1 LEIYWLIVS
10 KDTPKKNT
18 KIMKNIIFIIV
29 AISFHTNSF
38 AKILDQA
45 IVIIENDVITQSEF
59 ERKLNYVISRYKVSG
74 NPLPEDTSAMQEQV
88 LAQMVNVRLQLHYAE
103 RIGLELQEWM
113 VDKAM
118 ENIAKNSGVSLSEFR
133 EKIMKQ
139 GIDYDLYRN
148 EVKEDL
154 FTREI
159 QRRIVAERVKISTT
173 EIDNFIK
180 HKSHIFKEN
189 NQYKISSI
197 LISLSETPTKDEK
210 LLAKN
215 KIKMI
220 QKKLLD
226 GEKFFNLAQNYSDSG
241 NALSGGSLGW
251 RKMSEVPAI
260 FLKEM
265 EGLKK
270 DSISGIIETIN
281 GFYIFYLED
290 KKETTN
296 TQIEE
301 RKVRHILI
309 KTNAIITDKK
319 AQDNILAIKIRIE
332 NGEPFSDLAQS
343 HSDDTMSA
351 ASGGE
356 LEWAGPGSFV
366 PEFEDKIDTLPL
378 NKISEPFFTQFGWHI
393 LEVLGKR
400 NQDNSDIVMKNMAR
414 KHLTSSRADEVID
427 SWIIELKD
435 DNYIKYILEN
445 QDQPNY
451 AIENKKIDIKKTW
464 NPF

>member
-1 LEIYWLIVS
+1 ML
-10 KDTPKKNT
+10 
-18 KIMKNIIFIIV
+18 
-29 AISFHTNSF
+29 FHTNSF

-45 IVIIENDVITQSEF
+45 IVIIENDVITQSEL
-59 ERKLNYVISRYKVSG
+59 ERKLNYIISRYKVSG

>member
-1 LEIYWLIVS
+1 
-10 KDTPKKNT
+10 
-18 KIMKNIIFIIV
+18 MKNIIFIIV
-29 AISFHTNSF
+29 IILFHTNSF

-59 ERKLNYVISRYKVSG
+59 EAKLNFLINQYEMSG
-74 NPLPEDTSAMQEQV
+74 TPLPRDMGAMREQ
-88 LAQMVNVRLQLHYAE
+88 LLEQMVSIRLQLTYAA
-103 RIGLELQEWM
+103 RMGLELKEWM
-113 VDKAM
+113 VDKSM
-118 ENIAKNSGVSLSEFR
+118 ENIAKNSGVSLAEFR
-133 EKIMKQ
+133 EQMLEN
-139 GIDYDLYRN
+139 GVDYKLYRSQ
-148 EVKEDL
+148 VKENL

-159 QRRIVAERVKISTT
+159 QRRIVADRVRISKK
-173 EIDNFIK
+173 EIDDFVE
-180 HKSHIFKEN
+180 HKSHVFKEN

-197 LISLSETPTKDEK
+197 LVSLSETPSVDEK

-220 QKKLLD
+220 QEKFLD
-226 GEKFFNLAQNYSDSG
+226 GEKFFSLAQNYSDSG

-251 RKMSEVPAI
+251 RKISEVPAI

-265 EGLKK
+265 EGLEK

-301 RKVRHILI
+301 RQVRHILI
-309 KTNAIITDKK
+309 KTNAIITDKI
-319 AQDNILAIKIRIE
+319 AQDKILALKIRIE
-332 NGEPFSDLAQS
+332 NGEPFSNLARS

-351 ASGGE
+351 ASGGK
-356 LEWAGPGSFV
+356 LEWSSPGSFV

-378 NKISEPFFTQFGWHI
+378 NKISEPFFTQYGWHI
-393 LEVLGKR
+393 IEVLGKR
-400 NQDNSDIVMKNMAR
+400 NQDNSDIVMKSMAR
-414 KHLTSSRADEVID
+414 KYLTSSRADEVID

-435 DNYIKYILEN
+435 DNYIKYLSEN
-445 QDQPNY
+445 KDQPNF
-451 AIENKKIDIKKTW
+451 AIENKKIDIRKTW
-464 NPF
+464 DPF

>member
-1 LEIYWLIVS
+1 
-10 KDTPKKNT
+10 
-18 KIMKNIIFIIV
+18 MKNIIFIIV
-29 AISFHTNSF
+29 IILFHTNSF

-59 ERKLNYVISRYKVSG
+59 EAKLNFLINQYEMSG
-74 NPLPEDTSAMQEQV
+74 TPLPRDMGAMREQ
-88 LAQMVNVRLQLHYAE
+88 LLEQMVSIRLQLTYAA
-103 RIGLELQEWM
+103 RMGLELKEWM
-113 VDKAM
+113 VDKSM
-118 ENIAKNSGVSLSEFR
+118 ENIAKNSGVSLAEFR
-133 EKIMKQ
+133 DQMLES
-139 GIDYDLYRN
+139 GVDYKLYRSQ
-148 EVKEDL
+148 VKENL

-159 QRRIVAERVKISTT
+159 QRRIVADRVRISKK
-173 EIDNFIK
+173 EIDDFVE
-180 HKSHIFKEN
+180 HKSHVFKEN

-197 LISLSETPTKDEK
+197 LVSLSETPSIDEK

-220 QKKLLD
+220 QEKFLD

-251 RKMSEVPAI
+251 RKISEVPAI

-265 EGLKK
+265 EGLEK

-301 RKVRHILI
+301 RQVRHILI
-309 KTNAIITDKK
+309 KTNAIITDKI
-319 AQDNILAIKIRIE
+319 AQDKILALKIRIE
-332 NGEPFSDLAQS
+332 NGEPFSNLARS
-343 HSDDTMSA
+343 HSDDTISA
-351 ASGGE
+351 ASGGK
-356 LEWAGPGSFV
+356 LEWSSPGSFV

-378 NKISEPFFTQFGWHI
+378 NKISEPFFTQYGWHI

-400 NQDNSDIVMKNMAR
+400 NQDNSDIVMKSMAR
-414 KHLTSSRADEVID
+414 KYLTSSRADEVID

-435 DNYIKYILEN
+435 DNYIKYISEN
-445 QDQPNY
+445 KDQPNF
-451 AIENKKIDIKKTW
+451 AIENKKIDIRKTW
-464 NPF
+464 DPF

>member
-1 LEIYWLIVS
+1 
-10 KDTPKKNT
+10 
-18 KIMKNIIFIIV
+18 MKNIIFIIV
-29 AISFHTNSF
+29 TILFHTNSF

-59 ERKLNYVISRYKVSG
+59 ERKLNFIISEYKVNG
-74 NPLPEDTSAMQEQV
+74 KQLPKDINAMQEQV
-88 LAQMVNVRLQLHYAE
+88 LAQMVNTRLQLNYAE
-103 RIGLELQEWM
+103 RMGLELKEWM
-113 VDKAM
+113 VDKSM

-133 EKIMKQ
+133 DKIMKQ
-139 GIDYDLYRN
+139 GIDYDLFRS
-148 EVKEDL
+148 EVKENL

-159 QRRIVAERVKISTT
+159 QRRVVAERVKISTK

-265 EGLKK
+265 EGLEK

-290 KKETTN
+290 KKETAN

-309 KTNAIITDKK
+309 KTNALITDKK
-319 AQDNILAIKIRIE
+319 ARDNILALKIRIE
-332 NGEPFSDLAQS
+332 NGEPFSDLARS

-356 LEWAGPGSFV
+356 LKWAAPGSFV

-378 NKISEPFFTQFGWHI
+378 NKISEPFFSQFGWHI

-400 NQDNSDIVMKNMAR
+400 NQDNSDIVMKNMA
-414 KHLTSSRADEVID
+414 KEYLTSSRADEVID

-445 QDQPNY
+445 EDKPNY
-451 AIENKKIDIKKTW
+451 AIGNKKIDIKKTW

>member
-1 LEIYWLIVS
+1 
-10 KDTPKKNT
+10 
-18 KIMKNIIFIIV
+18 MKNIIFIIV
-29 AISFHTNSF
+29 IILFHTNSF

-59 ERKLNYVISRYKVSG
+59 EAKLNFLINQYEMSG
-74 NPLPEDTSAMQEQV
+74 TPLPRDMGAMREQ
-88 LAQMVNVRLQLHYAE
+88 LLEQMVSIRLQLTYAA
-103 RIGLELQEWM
+103 RMGLELKEWM
-113 VDKAM
+113 VDKSM
-118 ENIAKNSGVSLSEFR
+118 ENIAKNSGVSLAEFR
-133 EKIMKQ
+133 EQMLEN
-139 GIDYDLYRN
+139 GVDYKLYRSQ
-148 EVKEDL
+148 VKENL

-159 QRRIVAERVKISTT
+159 QRRIVADRVRISKK
-173 EIDNFIK
+173 EIDDFVE
-180 HKSHIFKEN
+180 HKSHVFKEN

-197 LISLSETPTKDEK
+197 LVSLSETPSIDEK

-220 QKKLLD
+220 QEKFLD

-251 RKMSEVPAI
+251 RKISEVPAI

-265 EGLKK
+265 EGLEK

-296 TQIEE
+296 TLIEE
-301 RKVRHILI
+301 RQVRHILI
-309 KTNAIITDKK
+309 KTNAIITDKI
-319 AQDNILAIKIRIE
+319 AQDKILALKIRIE
-332 NGEPFSDLAQS
+332 NGEPFSNLARS
-343 HSDDTMSA
+343 HSDDTISA
-351 ASGGE
+351 ASGGK
-356 LEWAGPGSFV
+356 LEWSSPGSFV

-378 NKISEPFFTQFGWHI
+378 NKISEPFFTQYGWHI

-400 NQDNSDIVMKNMAR
+400 NQDNSDIVMKSMAR
-414 KHLTSSRADEVID
+414 KYLTSSRADEVID

-435 DNYIKYILEN
+435 DNYIKYISEN
-445 QDQPNY
+445 KDQPNF
-451 AIENKKIDIKKTW
+451 AIENKKIDIRKTW
-464 NPF
+464 DPF

>member
-1 LEIYWLIVS
+1 
-10 KDTPKKNT
+10 
-18 KIMKNIIFIIV
+18 MKNIIFII
-29 AISFHTNSF
+29 ATILFHTNSF

-45 IVIIENDVITQSEF
+45 IVIIENDVITQSEL
-59 ERKLNYVISRYKVSG
+59 ERKLNYIISRYKVSG

-451 AIENKKIDIKKTW
+451 AIENKKIDIKKIW

>member
-1 LEIYWLIVS
+1 
-10 KDTPKKNT
+10 
-18 KIMKNIIFIIV
+18 MKNIIFIIV
-29 AISFHTNSF
+29 TILFHTNSF

-59 ERKLNYVISRYKVSG
+59 EKKLGFIISQYTVSG
-74 NPLPEDTSAMQEQV
+74 NSLPRDRSAMHEQV
-88 LAQMVNVRLQLHYAE
+88 LDKMINTRLQLNYAE
-103 RIGLELQEWM
+103 KMGLEFKEWM
-113 VDKAM
+113 VDKSM
-118 ENIAKNSGVSLSEFR
+118 ENIAKNSGITLAEFR
-133 EKIMKQ
+133 NKMIEQ
-139 GIDYDLYRN
+139 GIDYNLYRN
-148 EVKEDL
+148 EVKENL
-154 FTREI
+154 ITREI
-159 QRRIVAERVKISTT
+159 QRRIVSDRVKISKK
-173 EIDNFIK
+173 EIDDFIK

-197 LISLSETPTKDEK
+197 LISVPETPSADEK
-210 LLAKN
+210 LSAKN

-220 QKKLLD
+220 QKKFID
-226 GEKFFNLAQNYSDSG
+226 GEKFSNLAQNYSDSG

-251 RKMSEVPAI
+251 RKISEVPAI

-265 EGLKK
+265 EGLEKE
-270 DSISGIIETIN
+270 SISEIIETIN

-290 KKETTN
+290 KKEIAN
-296 TQIEE
+296 TEIEE

-309 KTNAIITDKK
+309 KTNAIISDEM
-319 AQDNILAIKIRIE
+319 AQDKILALKIRIE
-332 NGEPFSDLAQS
+332 NGESFPELARS

-356 LEWAGPGSFV
+356 LEWSGPGSFV

-378 NKISEPFFTQFGWHI
+378 NKISKPFFTQFGWHI

-414 KHLTSSRADEVID
+414 KFLTSSRADEVID

-435 DNYIKYILEN
+435 DNYIKYISEN
-445 QDQPNY
+445 RDQLNNY
-451 AIENKKIDIKKTW
+451 VTENEKIDTQKDW
-464 NPF
+464 SPFSE

>member
-1 LEIYWLIVS
+1 
-10 KDTPKKNT
+10 
-18 KIMKNIIFIIV
+18 MKNIIFIIV
-29 AISFHTNSF
+29 IILFHTNSF

-59 ERKLNYVISRYKVSG
+59 EAKLNFLINQYEMSG
-74 NPLPEDTSAMQEQV
+74 TPLPRDMGAMREQ
-88 LAQMVNVRLQLHYAE
+88 LLEQMVSIRLQLTYAA
-103 RIGLELQEWM
+103 RMGLELKEWM
-113 VDKAM
+113 VDKSM
-118 ENIAKNSGVSLSEFR
+118 ENIAKNSGVSLAEFR
-133 EKIMKQ
+133 EQMLEN
-139 GIDYDLYRN
+139 GVDYKLYRSQ
-148 EVKEDL
+148 VKENL

-159 QRRIVAERVKISTT
+159 QRRIVADRVRISKK
-173 EIDNFIK
+173 EIDDFVE
-180 HKSHIFKEN
+180 HKSHVFKEN

-197 LISLSETPTKDEK
+197 LVSLSETPSIDEK

-220 QKKLLD
+220 QEKFLD

-251 RKMSEVPAI
+251 RKISEVPAI

-265 EGLKK
+265 EGLEK

-301 RKVRHILI
+301 RQVRHILI
-309 KTNAIITDKK
+309 KTNAIITDKI
-319 AQDNILAIKIRIE
+319 AQDKILALKIRIE
-332 NGEPFSDLAQS
+332 NGEPFANLARS
-343 HSDDTMSA
+343 HSDDTISA
-351 ASGGE
+351 ASGGK
-356 LEWAGPGSFV
+356 LEWSSPGSFV

-378 NKISEPFFTQFGWHI
+378 NKISEPFFTQYGWHI

-400 NQDNSDIVMKNMAR
+400 NQDNSDIVMKSMAR
-414 KHLTSSRADEVID
+414 KYLTSSRADEVID

-435 DNYIKYILEN
+435 DNYIKYISEN
-445 QDQPNY
+445 KDQPNF
-451 AIENKKIDIKKTW
+451 AIENKKIDIRKTW
-464 NPF
+464 DPF

>member
-1 LEIYWLIVS
+1 
-10 KDTPKKNT
+10 
-18 KIMKNIIFIIV
+18 MKNIIFIIV
-29 AISFHTNSF
+29 VISFHTNSF

-435 DNYIKYILEN
+435 DNYIKYISEN
-445 QDQPNY
+445 KDQPNF
-451 AIENKKIDIKKTW
+451 AIENKKIDIRKTW
-464 NPF
+464 DPF

>member
-1 LEIYWLIVS
+1 
-10 KDTPKKNT
+10 
-18 KIMKNIIFIIV
+18 MKNIIFIIV
-29 AISFHTNSF
+29 IILFHTNSF

-59 ERKLNYVISRYKVSG
+59 EAKLNFIISQYEMSG
-74 NPLPEDTSAMQEQV
+74 TPLPRDKIAMREQ
-88 LAQMVNVRLQLHYAE
+88 LLEQMVSIRLQLTYAA
-103 RIGLELQEWM
+103 RMGLELKEWM
-113 VDKAM
+113 VDKSM
-118 ENIAKNSGVSLSEFR
+118 ENIAKNSGVSLAEFR
-133 EKIMKQ
+133 DQMVKN
-139 GIDYDLYRN
+139 GIDYKLYRS
-148 EVKEDL
+148 EVKENL

-159 QRRIVAERVKISTT
+159 QRRIVADRVKISKK
-173 EIDNFIK
+173 EINDFIE

-197 LISLSETPTKDEK
+197 LVSLSETPSIDEK
-210 LLAKN
+210 SLAKN

-220 QKKLLD
+220 QEKFLD
-226 GEKFFNLAQNYSDSG
+226 GEKFFSLAQNYSDSG

-251 RKMSEVPAI
+251 RKISEVPTI

-265 EGLKK
+265 EGLEK

-290 KKETTN
+290 KKEATS

-309 KTNAIITDKK
+309 KTNAMITDKI
-319 AQDNILAIKIRIE
+319 AQDKILALKIRIE
-332 NGEPFSDLAQS
+332 NGEPFSDLARS

-356 LEWAGPGSFV
+356 LEWSGPGSFV
-366 PEFEDKIDTLPL
+366 SEFEDKIDTLPL
-378 NKISEPFFTQFGWHI
+378 NKISEPFFTQYGWHI

-414 KHLTSSRADEVID
+414 KYLISSRADAVID

-435 DNYIKYILEN
+435 DNYIKYISEN
-445 QDQPNY
+445 KDQLNF
-451 AIENKKIDIKKTW
+451 AIENKKIDIQKTW

>member
-1 LEIYWLIVS
+1 
-10 KDTPKKNT
+10 
-18 KIMKNIIFIIV
+18 MKNIIFIIV

>member
-1 LEIYWLIVS
+1 
-10 KDTPKKNT
+10 
-18 KIMKNIIFIIV
+18 MKNIIFIIV
-29 AISFHTNSF
+29 TILFHTNSF

-59 ERKLNYVISRYKVSG
+59 EKKLGFIISQYTVSG
-74 NPLPEDTSAMQEQV
+74 NSLPRDRSAMHEQV
-88 LAQMVNVRLQLHYAE
+88 LDKMINTRLQLNYAE
-103 RIGLELQEWM
+103 KMGLEFKEWM
-113 VDKAM
+113 VDKSM
-118 ENIAKNSGVSLSEFR
+118 ENIAKNSGITLSEFR
-133 EKIMKQ
+133 DKMIEQ
-139 GIDYDLYRN
+139 GIDYNLYRN
-148 EVKEDL
+148 EVKENL
-154 FTREI
+154 ITREI
-159 QRRIVAERVKISTT
+159 QRRIVADRVKISKK
-173 EIDNFIK
+173 EIDDFIK

-197 LISLSETPTKDEK
+197 LISVPETPSADEK
-210 LLAKN
+210 LSAKN

-220 QKKLLD
+220 QKKFID

-251 RKMSEVPAI
+251 RKISEVPAI

-265 EGLKK
+265 EGLEKE
-270 DSISGIIETIN
+270 SISGIIETIN

-290 KKETTN
+290 KKEIAN
-296 TQIEE
+296 TEIEE

-309 KTNAIITDKK
+309 KTNAIISDEM
-319 AQDNILAIKIRIE
+319 AQDKILALKIRIE
-332 NGEPFSDLAQS
+332 NGESFPELARS

-356 LEWAGPGSFV
+356 LEWSGPGSFV

-378 NKISEPFFTQFGWHI
+378 NKISKPFFTQFGWHI

-414 KHLTSSRADEVID
+414 KFLTSSRADEVID

-435 DNYIKYILEN
+435 DNYIKYISEN
-445 QDQPNY
+445 RDQLNNY
-451 AIENKKIDIKKTW
+451 VTENEKIDTQKDW
-464 NPF
+464 SPFSE

>member
-1 LEIYWLIVS
+1 
-10 KDTPKKNT
+10 
-18 KIMKNIIFIIV
+18 MKNIIFIIV
-29 AISFHTNSF
+29 TILFHTNSF

-59 ERKLNYVISRYKVSG
+59 EKKLGFIISQYTVSG
-74 NPLPEDTSAMQEQV
+74 NSLPRDRSAMHEQV
-88 LAQMVNVRLQLHYAE
+88 LDKMINTRLQLNYAE
-103 RIGLELQEWM
+103 KMGLEFKEWM
-113 VDKAM
+113 VDKSM
-118 ENIAKNSGVSLSEFR
+118 ENIAKNSGITLSEFR
-133 EKIMKQ
+133 NKMIEQ
-139 GIDYDLYRN
+139 GIDYNLYRN
-148 EVKEDL
+148 EVKENL
-154 FTREI
+154 ITREI
-159 QRRIVAERVKISTT
+159 QRRIVADRVKISKK
-173 EIDNFIK
+173 EIDDFIK

-197 LISLSETPTKDEK
+197 LISVPETPSADEK
-210 LLAKN
+210 LSAKN

-220 QKKLLD
+220 QKKFID

-251 RKMSEVPAI
+251 RKISEVPAI

-265 EGLKK
+265 EGLEKE
-270 DSISGIIETIN
+270 SISGIIETIN

-290 KKETTN
+290 KKEIAN
-296 TQIEE
+296 TEIEE

-309 KTNAIITDKK
+309 KTNAIISDEM
-319 AQDNILAIKIRIE
+319 AQDKILALKIRIE
-332 NGEPFSDLAQS
+332 NGESFPELARS

-356 LEWAGPGSFV
+356 LEWSGPGSFV

-378 NKISEPFFTQFGWHI
+378 NKISKPFFTQFGWHI

-414 KHLTSSRADEVID
+414 KFLTSSRADEVID
-427 SWIIELKD
+427 SWVIELKD
-435 DNYIKYILEN
+435 DNYIKYISEN
-445 QDQPNY
+445 RDQLNNY
-451 AIENKKIDIKKTW
+451 VTENEKIDTQKDW
-464 NPF
+464 SPFSE

>member
-1 LEIYWLIVS
+1 
-10 KDTPKKNT
+10 
-18 KIMKNIIFIIV
+18 MKNIIFIIV
-29 AISFHTNSF
+29 IILFHTNSF

-59 ERKLNYVISRYKVSG
+59 EKKLTFIISQYTIRGKA
-74 NPLPEDTSAMQEQV
+74 LPNDTDIMREQV
-88 LAQMVNVRLQLHYAE
+88 LAQMINVRLQLNYAQ
-103 RIGLELQEWM
+103 RMGLALKEWM
-113 VDKAM
+113 VDEAM
-118 ENIAKNSGVSLSEFR
+118 ENIAKNSGVSLSDFR
-133 EKIMKQ
+133 DQIIEQ
-139 GIDYDLYRN
+139 GLDYNLYRS
-148 EVKEDL
+148 EVKENL

-159 QRRIVAERVKISTT
+159 QRRIVADRVKISKK
-173 EIDNFIK
+173 EIDDFIE

-197 LISLSETPTKDEK
+197 LVSLSETPSKNEK
-210 LLAKN
+210 SLAKN

-220 QKKLLD
+220 QEKFLN

-251 RKMSEVPAI
+251 RKISEVPTI

-265 EGLKK
+265 EGLEK
-270 DSISGIIETIN
+270 DSISGVIETIN

-290 KKETTN
+290 KKEATN
-296 TQIEE
+296 TKIEE

-309 KTNAIITDKK
+309 KTNVLVTDKI
-319 AQDNILAIKIRIE
+319 AQDKILALKIRIE
-332 NGEPFSDLAQS
+332 NGEPFADLARS

-351 ASGGE
+351 ASGGV
-356 LEWAGPGSFV
+356 LEWSGPGSFV

-378 NKISEPFFTQFGWHI
+378 NKISKPFFTQYGWHI

-400 NQDNSDIVMKNMAR
+400 SQDNSDIVMRNMA
-414 KHLTSSRADEVID
+414 KNYLTSSRADEVID

-435 DNYIKYILEN
+435 DNYIKYISEN
-445 QDQPNY
+445 KDEPNNY
-451 AIENKKIDIKKTW
+451 AIKNKKLRTQKSWD
-464 NPF
+464 PFSE

>member
-1 LEIYWLIVS
+1 
-10 KDTPKKNT
+10 
-18 KIMKNIIFIIV
+18 MKNIIFIIV
-29 AISFHTNSF
+29 IILFHTNSF

-59 ERKLNYVISRYKVSG
+59 EAKLNFLINQYEMSG
-74 NPLPEDTSAMQEQV
+74 TPLPRDMGAMREQ
-88 LAQMVNVRLQLHYAE
+88 LLEQMVSIRLQLTYAA
-103 RIGLELQEWM
+103 RMGLELKEWM
-113 VDKAM
+113 VDKSM
-118 ENIAKNSGVSLSEFR
+118 ENIAKNSGVSLAEFR
-133 EKIMKQ
+133 DQMLES
-139 GIDYDLYRN
+139 GVDYKLYRSQ
-148 EVKEDL
+148 VKENL

-159 QRRIVAERVKISTT
+159 QRRIVADRVRISKK
-173 EIDNFIK
+173 EIDDFVE
-180 HKSHIFKEN
+180 HKSHVFKEN

-197 LISLSETPTKDEK
+197 LVSLSETPSIDEK

-220 QKKLLD
+220 QEKFLD

-251 RKMSEVPAI
+251 RKISEVPAI

-265 EGLKK
+265 EGLEK

-301 RKVRHILI
+301 RQVRHILI
-309 KTNAIITDKK
+309 KTNAIITDKI
-319 AQDNILAIKIRIE
+319 AQDKILALKIRIE
-332 NGEPFSDLAQS
+332 NGEPFANLARS
-343 HSDDTMSA
+343 HSDDTISA
-351 ASGGE
+351 ASGGK
-356 LEWAGPGSFV
+356 LEWSSPGSFV

-378 NKISEPFFTQFGWHI
+378 NKISEPFFTQYGWHI

-400 NQDNSDIVMKNMAR
+400 NQDNSDIVMKSMAR
-414 KHLTSSRADEVID
+414 KYLTSSRADEVID

-435 DNYIKYILEN
+435 DNYIKYISEN
-445 QDQPNY
+445 KDQPNF
-451 AIENKKIDIKKTW
+451 AIENKKIDIRKTW
-464 NPF
+464 DPF

>member
-1 LEIYWLIVS
+1 
-10 KDTPKKNT
+10 
-18 KIMKNIIFIIV
+18 MKNIIFIIV
-29 AISFHTNSF
+29 TILFHTNSF

-59 ERKLNYVISRYKVSG
+59 EKKLGFIISQYTVSG
-74 NPLPEDTSAMQEQV
+74 NSLPRDRSAMHEQV
-88 LAQMVNVRLQLHYAE
+88 LDKMINTRLQLNYAE
-103 RIGLELQEWM
+103 KMGLEFKEWM
-113 VDKAM
+113 VDKSM
-118 ENIAKNSGVSLSEFR
+118 ENIAKNSGITLSEFR
-133 EKIMKQ
+133 NKMIEQ
-139 GIDYDLYRN
+139 GIDYNLYRN
-148 EVKEDL
+148 EVKENL
-154 FTREI
+154 ITREI
-159 QRRIVAERVKISTT
+159 QRRIVADRVKISKK
-173 EIDNFIK
+173 EIDDFIK

-197 LISLSETPTKDEK
+197 LISVPETPSEDEK
-210 LLAKN
+210 LSAKN

-220 QKKLLD
+220 QKKFID

-251 RKMSEVPAI
+251 RKISEVPAI

-265 EGLKK
+265 EGLEKE
-270 DSISGIIETIN
+270 SISGIIETIN

-290 KKETTN
+290 KKEIAN
-296 TQIEE
+296 TEIEE

-309 KTNAIITDKK
+309 KTNAIISDEM
-319 AQDNILAIKIRIE
+319 AQDKILALKIRIE
-332 NGEPFSDLAQS
+332 NGESFPELARS

-356 LEWAGPGSFV
+356 LEWSGPGSFV

-378 NKISEPFFTQFGWHI
+378 NKISKPFFTQFGWHI

-414 KHLTSSRADEVID
+414 KFLTSSRADEVID

-435 DNYIKYILEN
+435 DNYIKYISEN
-445 QDQPNY
+445 RDQPNNY
-451 AIENKKIDIKKTW
+451 VTENEKIDTQKDW
-464 NPF
+464 SPFSE

>member
-1 LEIYWLIVS
+1 
-10 KDTPKKNT
+10 
-18 KIMKNIIFIIV
+18 MKNIIFIIV
-29 AISFHTNSF
+29 IILFHTNSF

-59 ERKLNYVISRYKVSG
+59 EAKLNFLINQYEMSG
-74 NPLPEDTSAMQEQV
+74 TPLPRDMGAMREQ
-88 LAQMVNVRLQLHYAE
+88 LLEQMVSIRLQLTYAA
-103 RIGLELQEWM
+103 RMGLELKEWM
-113 VDKAM
+113 VDKSM
-118 ENIAKNSGVSLSEFR
+118 ENIAKNSGVSLAEFR
-133 EKIMKQ
+133 EQMLEN
-139 GIDYDLYRN
+139 GVDYKLYRSQ
-148 EVKEDL
+148 VKENL

-159 QRRIVAERVKISTT
+159 QRRIVADRVRISKK
-173 EIDNFIK
+173 EIDDFVE
-180 HKSHIFKEN
+180 HKSHVFKEN

-197 LISLSETPTKDEK
+197 LVSLSETPSIDEK

-220 QKKLLD
+220 QEKFLD

-251 RKMSEVPAI
+251 RKISEVPAI

-265 EGLKK
+265 EGLEK

-301 RKVRHILI
+301 RQVRHILI
-309 KTNAIITDKK
+309 KTNAIITDKI
-319 AQDNILAIKIRIE
+319 AQDKILALKIRIE
-332 NGEPFSDLAQS
+332 NGEPFSNLARS
-343 HSDDTMSA
+343 HSDDTISA
-351 ASGGE
+351 ASGGK
-356 LEWAGPGSFV
+356 LEWSSPGSFV

-378 NKISEPFFTQFGWHI
+378 NKISEPFFTQYGWHI

-400 NQDNSDIVMKNMAR
+400 NQDNSDIVMKSMAR
-414 KHLTSSRADEVID
+414 KYLTSSRADEVID

-435 DNYIKYILEN
+435 DNYIKYISEN
-445 QDQPNY
+445 KDQPNF
-451 AIENKKIDIKKTW
+451 AIENKKIDIRKTW
-464 NPF
+464 DPF

>member
-1 LEIYWLIVS
+1 
-10 KDTPKKNT
+10 
-18 KIMKNIIFIIV
+18 MKNIIFIIV

-103 RIGLELQEWM
+103 RIGLELKEWM
-113 VDKAM
+113 VDKSM

-133 EKIMKQ
+133 DKIMKQ
-139 GIDYDLYRN
+139 GINYDLYRN

-159 QRRIVAERVKISTT
+159 QRRIIAERVKISTT

>member
-1 LEIYWLIVS
+1 
-10 KDTPKKNT
+10 
-18 KIMKNIIFIIV
+18 MKNIIFIIV
-29 AISFHTNSF
+29 IILFHTNSF

-59 ERKLNYVISRYKVSG
+59 EAKLNFLINQYEMSG
-74 NPLPEDTSAMQEQV
+74 TPLPRDMGAMREQ
-88 LAQMVNVRLQLHYAE
+88 LLEQMVSIRLQLTYAA
-103 RIGLELQEWM
+103 RMGLELKEWM
-113 VDKAM
+113 VDKSM
-118 ENIAKNSGVSLSEFR
+118 ENIAKNSGVSLAEFR
-133 EKIMKQ
+133 EQMLEN
-139 GIDYDLYRN
+139 GVDYKLYRSQ
-148 EVKEDL
+148 VKENL

-159 QRRIVAERVKISTT
+159 QRRIVADRVRISKK
-173 EIDNFIK
+173 EIDDFVE
-180 HKSHIFKEN
+180 HKSHVFKEN

-197 LISLSETPTKDEK
+197 LVSLSETPSVDEK

-220 QKKLLD
+220 QEKFLD

-251 RKMSEVPAI
+251 RKISEVPAI

-265 EGLKK
+265 EGLEK

-301 RKVRHILI
+301 RQVRHILI
-309 KTNAIITDKK
+309 KTNAIITDKI
-319 AQDNILAIKIRIE
+319 AQDKILALKIRIE
-332 NGEPFSDLAQS
+332 NGEPFANLARS
-343 HSDDTMSA
+343 HSDDTISA
-351 ASGGE
+351 ASGGK
-356 LEWAGPGSFV
+356 LEWSSPGSFV

-378 NKISEPFFTQFGWHI
+378 NKISEPFFTQYGWHI
-393 LEVLGKR
+393 IEVLGKR
-400 NQDNSDIVMKNMAR
+400 NQDNSDIVMKSMAR
-414 KHLTSSRADEVID
+414 KYLTSSRADEVID

-435 DNYIKYILEN
+435 DNYIKYLSEN
-445 QDQPNY
+445 KDQPNF
-451 AIENKKIDIKKTW
+451 AIENKKIDIRKTW
-464 NPF
+464 DPF

>member
-1 LEIYWLIVS
+1 
-10 KDTPKKNT
+10 
-18 KIMKNIIFIIV
+18 MKNIIFIIV
-29 AISFHTNSF
+29 IILFHTNSF

-59 ERKLNYVISRYKVSG
+59 EKKLGFIISQYKVSG
-74 NPLPEDTSAMQEQV
+74 NSLPRDRSAMHEQV
-88 LAQMVNVRLQLHYAE
+88 LDKMINTRLQLNYAE
-103 RIGLELQEWM
+103 KMGLEFKEWM
-113 VDKAM
+113 VDKSM
-118 ENIAKNSGVSLSEFR
+118 ENIAKNSGTTLSEFR
-133 EKIMKQ
+133 NKMIEQ
-139 GIDYDLYRN
+139 GIDYNLYRN
-148 EVKEDL
+148 EVKENL
-154 FTREI
+154 ITREI
-159 QRRIVAERVKISTT
+159 QRRIVADRVKISKK
-173 EIDNFIK
+173 EIDDFIE

-197 LISLSETPTKDEK
+197 LISVPETPSEDEK
-210 LLAKN
+210 LSAKN

-220 QKKLLD
+220 QKKFID
-226 GEKFFNLAQNYSDSG
+226 GENFFNLAQNYSDSG

-251 RKMSEVPAI
+251 RKISEVPAI

-265 EGLKK
+265 EGLEKE
-270 DSISGIIETIN
+270 SISEIIETIN

-290 KKETTN
+290 KKEIAN
-296 TQIEE
+296 TEIEE

-309 KTNAIITDKK
+309 KTNAIISDEM
-319 AQDNILAIKIRIE
+319 AQDKILALKIRIE
-332 NGEPFSDLAQS
+332 NGESFPELARS

-356 LEWAGPGSFV
+356 LEWSGPGSFV
-366 PEFEDKIDTLPL
+366 PEFEDKIDTLSL

-414 KHLTSSRADEVID
+414 KFLTSSRADEVID

-435 DNYIKYILEN
+435 DNYIKYISEN
-445 QDQPNY
+445 RDQLNNY
-451 AIENKKIDIKKTW
+451 VTENEKIDTQKDW
-464 NPF
+464 SPFSE

>member
-1 LEIYWLIVS
+1 
-10 KDTPKKNT
+10 
-18 KIMKNIIFIIV
+18 MKNIIFIIV
-29 AISFHTNSF
+29 IILFHTNSF

-59 ERKLNYVISRYKVSG
+59 EAKLNFLINQYEMSG
-74 NPLPEDTSAMQEQV
+74 TPLPRDMGAMREQ
-88 LAQMVNVRLQLHYAE
+88 LLEQMVSIRLQLTYAA
-103 RIGLELQEWM
+103 RMGLELKEWM
-113 VDKAM
+113 VDKSM
-118 ENIAKNSGVSLSEFR
+118 ENIAKNSGVSLAEFR
-133 EKIMKQ
+133 DQMLES
-139 GIDYDLYRN
+139 GVDYKLYRSQ
-148 EVKEDL
+148 VKENL

-159 QRRIVAERVKISTT
+159 QRRIVADRVRISKK
-173 EIDNFIK
+173 EIDDFVE
-180 HKSHIFKEN
+180 HKSHVFKEN

-197 LISLSETPTKDEK
+197 LVSLSETPSVDEK

-220 QKKLLD
+220 QEKFLD

-251 RKMSEVPAI
+251 RKISEVPAI

-265 EGLKK
+265 EGLEK

-301 RKVRHILI
+301 RQVRHILI
-309 KTNAIITDKK
+309 KTNAIITDKI
-319 AQDNILAIKIRIE
+319 AQDKILALKIRIE
-332 NGEPFSDLAQS
+332 NGEPFANLARS
-343 HSDDTMSA
+343 HSDDTISA
-351 ASGGE
+351 ASGGK
-356 LEWAGPGSFV
+356 LEWSSPGSFV

-378 NKISEPFFTQFGWHI
+378 NKISEPFFTQYGWHI

-400 NQDNSDIVMKNMAR
+400 NQDNSDIVMKSMAR
-414 KHLTSSRADEVID
+414 KYLTSSRADEVID

-435 DNYIKYILEN
+435 DNYIKYLSEN
-445 QDQPNY
+445 KDQPNF
-451 AIENKKIDIKKTW
+451 AIENKKIDIRKTW
-464 NPF
+464 DPF

>member
-1 LEIYWLIVS
+1 
-10 KDTPKKNT
+10 
-18 KIMKNIIFIIV
+18 MKNIIFIIV
-29 AISFHTNSF
+29 VISFHTNSF

>member
-1 LEIYWLIVS
+1 
-10 KDTPKKNT
+10 
-18 KIMKNIIFIIV
+18 MKNIIFIIV
-29 AISFHTNSF
+29 VISFHTNSF

-103 RIGLELQEWM
+103 RLGLELQEWM

-133 EKIMKQ
+133 DKIMKQ

>member
-1 LEIYWLIVS
+1 
-10 KDTPKKNT
+10 
-18 KIMKNIIFIIV
+18 MKNIIFIIV
-29 AISFHTNSF
+29 IILFHTNSF

-59 ERKLNYVISRYKVSG
+59 EAKLNFLINQYEMSG
-74 NPLPEDTSAMQEQV
+74 TPLPRDMGAMREQ
-88 LAQMVNVRLQLHYAE
+88 LLEQMVSIRLQLTYAA
-103 RIGLELQEWM
+103 RMGLELKEWM
-113 VDKAM
+113 VDKSM
-118 ENIAKNSGVSLSEFR
+118 ENIAKNSGVSLAEFR
-133 EKIMKQ
+133 EQMLEN
-139 GIDYDLYRN
+139 GVDYKLYRSQ
-148 EVKEDL
+148 VKENL

-159 QRRIVAERVKISTT
+159 QRRIVADRVRISKK
-173 EIDNFIK
+173 EIDDFVE
-180 HKSHIFKEN
+180 HKSHVFKEN

-197 LISLSETPTKDEK
+197 LVSLSETPSIDEK

-220 QKKLLD
+220 QEKFLD
-226 GEKFFNLAQNYSDSG
+226 GEKFFSLAQNYSDSG

-251 RKMSEVPAI
+251 RKISEVPAI

-265 EGLKK
+265 EGLEK

-301 RKVRHILI
+301 RQVRHILI
-309 KTNAIITDKK
+309 KTNAIITDKI
-319 AQDNILAIKIRIE
+319 AQDKILALKIRIE
-332 NGEPFSDLAQS
+332 NGEPFANLARS
-343 HSDDTMSA
+343 HSDDTISA
-351 ASGGE
+351 ASGGK
-356 LEWAGPGSFV
+356 LEWSSPGSFV

-378 NKISEPFFTQFGWHI
+378 NKISEPFFTQYGWHI

-400 NQDNSDIVMKNMAR
+400 NQDNSDIVMKSMAR
-414 KHLTSSRADEVID
+414 KYLTSSRADEVID